1 MFCRD
6 VIWHGEPF
14 FCLAAAASGSL
25 SFLVIWHF
33 VLPFP
38 RSLLRK
44 QKADLLR
51 PSFLPSIASNS
62 IPKASFCIIGFFS
75 TFISHQPPRRDAAKH
90 FAAKEQPAAESWLL
104 C

>member
-1 MFCRD
+1 MSYGMAHWRAIFLFGCSGQWQPLVSRHLAFC
-6 VIWHGEPF
+6 
-14 FCLAAAASGSL
+14 AAVSE
-25 SFLVIWHF
+25 I
-33 VLPFP
+33 
-38 RSLLRK
+38 LLRK